1 VVFLDAVEYKYVDEL
16 GGMNLFFVNEN
27 ERIVHTPKLGTIL
40 PGITRDAILT
50 LAAEAGWEVR
60 ETKYSIDRWRD
71 EAETGVLSEAFACG
85 TAAVITPVGTV
96 KSRNGEF
103 KVNGGEAGKFTM
115 QLRQAILDLQHGR
128 AEDTHGWT
136 TRIA

>member
-1 VVFLDAVEYKYVDEL
+1 
-16 GGMNLFFVNEN
+16 
-27 ERIVHTPKLGTIL
+27 
-40 PGITRDAILT
+40 
-50 LAAEAGWEVR
+50 VR